1 MFVFPSFEHRIY
13 APEQMDA
20 PDCDADKLRRT
31 YTQLSIINR
40 GLSRM
45 RGLLAKHVLEDI
57 KRVGGPA
64 TIVEVGC
71 GGGDVLAWLAKCTA
85 GFDAPVRLVGI
96 DSEARAVARAR
107 HKLARF
113 PNVSVVQG
121 GIDDI
126 ANLSGGADYVFCNH
140 MLHHI
145 PPQDLVAVLRSLRA
159 AAGRRLLI
167 NDLERSQVAYVLY
180 TGLAALAFHRSFV
193 FSDGRLSIRKG
204 FRVPELQQAC
214 LEAGYDPGFSV
225 TRVWPW
231 RVVITAPGGR
241 ASRDPPGPLE
251 WA

>member
-31 YTQLSIINR
+31 YTQLAIINR

-45 RGLLAKHVLEDI
+45 RGLLEKHVLQDI

-71 GGGDVLAWLAKCTA
+71 GGGDVLAWLAKLTA

-96 DSEARAVARAR
+96 DSEARAVTRAR

-113 PNVSVVQG
+113 SKVTVLQG

-126 ANLSGGADYVFCNH
+126 ATLSGGADYVFCNH

-145 PPQDLVAVLRSLRA
+145 PPQDLVAVLRNLRA
-159 AAGRRLLI
+159 AARRRLLI
-167 NDLERSQVAYVLY
+167 NDLERSKVAYALY
-180 TGLAALAFHRSFV
+180 TGLAAVAFHRSFV
-193 FSDGRLSIRKG
+193 FADGRLSIRKG
-204 FRVPELQQAC
+204 FRVEELQRAC
-214 LEAGYDPGFSV
+214 LEAGYADSFSV
-225 TRVWPW
+225 RRVRPW
-231 RVVITAPGGR
+231 RVVITASGGQ
-241 ASRDPPGPLE
+241 ASRDQPSRLE
-251 WA
+251 